1 MPDTA
6 SPSDDPLSAFQPL
19 EPDFVPD
26 PAHAA
31 WLEAEIRRTLEA
43 KAEGRMTY
51 RTLDEVARKF
61 IADAR

>member
-1 MPDTA
+1 MADTA
-6 SPSDDPLSAFQPL
+6 SPSNDPLAPFRAL

-26 PAHAA
+26 PEHEA
-31 WLEAEIRRTLEA
+31 WLEAEVRRTLEA

-61 IADAR
+61 RADAR